1 MKEMVCPTCRGK
13 GWFKE
18 RAYLNG
24 QWVQE
29 SVCETCKGKG
39 KIPVAEP
46 KTHFEAITQSQEKLA
61 AFILNIK
68 IACETLYD
76 CDKCPLLEIYRCCN
90 DLEKLIIWLNQ
101 EVTVANEEQK
111 EKS

>member
-18 RAYLNG
+18 RTYLNG

-61 AFILNIK
+61 KFILNIK
-68 IACETLYD
+68 TACEKLYD
-76 CDKCPLLEIYRCCN
+76 CDKCPLHEIRYCN
-90 DLEKLIIWLNQ
+90 YLDELIIWLNQ
-101 EVTVANEEQK
+101 EVTDESQEE
-111 EKS
+111 EKQ

>member
-1 MKEMVCPTCRGK
+1 MSEMVCPTCRGK

-18 RAYLNG
+18 RNYLNG

-46 KTHFEAITQSQEKLA
+46 KTHFEEFTQDA
-61 AFILNIK
+61 
-68 IACETLYD
+68 ETLAKWLRVGM
-76 CDKCPLLEIYRCCN
+76 KCECCPQQDRCNGYHGGCGDVLLE
-90 DLEKLIIWLNQ
+90 WLNQ
-101 EVTVANEEQK
+101 EVSDDDK
-111 EKS
+111 K

>member
-1 MKEMVCPTCRGK
+1 MSEMVCPTCRGK

-18 RAYLNG
+18 RTYLNG

-46 KTHFEAITQSQEKLA
+46 KTHFEAITQSPEKLA
-61 AFILNIK
+61 AFVLGIMK
-68 IACETLYD
+68 ACHEIYD
-76 CDKCPLLEIYRCCN
+76 CDKCPLDEIRYCN
-90 DLEKLIIWLNQ
+90 DLDEFIIWLNQ
-101 EVTVANEEQK
+101 EVSDDDK
-111 EKS
+111 E